1 MNPFFYVEIDFISK
15 CPESNILGHLR
26 FWCPTF
32 KLGFALDSV
41 VSFLE
46 RAGYMP
52 IVKDTAVYSINVSP
66 TSFCSQ
72 PIGLL
77 LFKLKN
83 ADTHT
88 FLSFTS
94 AATSFQKYFTKFINK

>member
-1 MNPFFYVEIDFISK
+1 MNPFYYIEIDFISK

-26 FWCPTF
+26 FCLPTF
-32 KLGFALDSV
+32 KLGVGIDV
-41 VSFLE
+41 VLSFLE
-46 RAGYMP
+46 RSGYMP
-52 IVKDTAVYSINVSP
+52 IVKDTATYSINVSP

-72 PIGLL
+72 PVGML

-88 FLSFTS
+88 FLSFNL

>member
-1 MNPFFYVEIDFISK
+1 MTPFYYVEIDFISK
-15 CPESNILGHLR
+15 CPESNILGRLY
-26 FWCPTF
+26 FWCPTL
-32 KLGFALDSV
+32 KLGIAVDSV

-52 IVKDTAVYSINVSP
+52 IVKDTATYSINVSP

-72 PIGLL
+72 PVGR
-77 LFKLKN
+77 LFPNLKN

-88 FLSFTS
+88 FLSFTL
-94 AATSFQKYFTKFINK
+94 AVTSFQKYFIKFINK